1 MQILYREYDTT
12 DTTPITYLMSEL
24 GYSVNEEELKFNIQE
39 IQNMGGTVFVAEF
52 NGRVIGCIC
61 TLIDARLAEGVYGEL
76 VSLIV
81 AEKFRGTGVGK
92 GLVEVGEQWIG
103 KRATRIRVRANEIR
117 SDTHAFYKYLGYR
130 ESKTQKI
137 FIKNV

>member
-1 MQILYREYDTT
+1 MKILYREYDKA
-12 DTTPITYLMSEL
+12 DTTSITYLMSEL
-24 GYSVNEEELKFNIQE
+24 GYSVDEEELKFNIQE
-39 IQNMGGTVFVAEF
+39 IQNRGGTVFVAEV
-52 NGRVIGCIC
+52 NGRVVGSIC
-61 TLIDARLAEGVYGEL
+61 SVIDARLAEGVYGEL

-81 AEKFRGTGVGK
+81 SEKFRGTGVGK

-117 SDTHAFYKYLGYR
+117 SDAHAFYKHLGYR
-130 ESKTQKI
+130 ESKTQKV